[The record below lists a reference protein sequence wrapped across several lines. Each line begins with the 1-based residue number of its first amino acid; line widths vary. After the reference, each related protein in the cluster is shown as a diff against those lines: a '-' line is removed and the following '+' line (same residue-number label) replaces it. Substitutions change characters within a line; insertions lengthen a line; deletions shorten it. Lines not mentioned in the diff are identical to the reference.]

1 MKSSLCLAAALA
13 TTLCAAQELPAPLD
27 SRSSDREIMEHMY
40 RHEANQTQTDA
51 LAVHFPDIDR
61 DRAYAIQKLRLEEKS
76 RQYAR
81 AGWKLAWTRMP
92 EDGQLDPAF
101 GHYLEDRVFPAG
113 EPVSARYFTLGTAL
127 AEPEIVFYFNKDLPG
142 PVVTRE
148 EVIDAI
154 EAVGVAI
161 EFVNWRALEPRNVE
175 HAIVDNGI
183 AAGVVLSDQRFK
195 LANVNFADET
205 GSVTVNSGKS
215 NSGPA
220 TSIMGEDPLA
230 AVVWAANELPRYGMH
245 FKAGEFVLSGTV
257 CIPLPVSTGDTAV
270 ASFTNLGSL
279 EVTIVD

>member
-1 MKSSLCLAAALA
+1 MKSSLCIAAVLA
-13 TTLCAAQELPAPLD
+13 TTLCAAQELPAPVD
-27 SRSSDREIMEHMY
+27 KRSSDREIMEHMY

-51 LAVHFPDIDR
+51 LAVHFPHIDR
-61 DRAYAIQKLRLEEKS
+61 DRAYGIQKLRLEEKS
-76 RQYAR
+76 KQYAR

-113 EPVSARYFTLGTAL
+113 EPVSAHYFTLGTAL

-142 PVVTRE
+142 PVVTRD

-154 EAVGVAI
+154 DSVGIAM
-161 EFVNWRALEPRNVE
+161 EFVNWRTLEPRSRE
-175 HAIVDNGI
+175 HAIIDNGI
-183 AAGVVLSDQRFK
+183 AAGVVLGELRFA
-195 LANVNFADET
+195 LGDVSFADELGT
-205 GSVTVNSGKS
+205 ITINGGDSSA
-215 NSGPA
+215 GPA

-245 FKAGEFVLSGTV
+245 FKAGEFVVSGSV
-257 CIPLPVSTGDTAV
+257 CIPLPVSAGDTAV

-279 EVTIVD
+279 EVNIVD